1 MFIARAYA
9 CAFALIFFSFSS
21 SVASQTSTAT
31 VNDILK
37 QVALNAVNAL
47 RKEHQA
53 NNVTYDDT
61 LAKGAQSWADSLAKS
76 GILFHSNDPAYG
88 ENLAQVGA
96 VNNQT
101 RVIVESVKLWASERN
116 NFTYGTKK
124 VTSGLHFTALVW
136 LNSKRIGLGIA
147 KGTRGSFV
155 VMRFTP
161 PGNIDGQYIQ
171 NVLPPI
177 SFMNPP
183 TALSPVAL
191 SPSPVKSPSPPL
203 PMPPPFP
210 NTKPPNPSPL
220 TFQSPS
226 PPPFPKPPSPS
237 PSPFPSPSPNS
248 TFVIFRPPR
257 CNCTCF

>member
-1 MFIARAYA
+1 MFITRAYA
-9 CAFALIFFSFSS
+9 CACAIALIFFSFSS
-21 SVASQTSTAT
+21 SVASQTTT
-31 VNDILK
+31 PINDTLK
-37 QVALNAVNAL
+37 QVTLNAVNAL
-47 RKEHQA
+47 RQEHQA

-116 NFTYGTKK
+116 NFTYGTNM

-161 PGNIDGQYIQ
+161 PGNIGGQYIQ
-171 NVLPPI
+171 NVLPP
-177 SFMNPP
+177 
-183 TALSPVAL
+183 VAL
-191 SPSPVKSPSPPL
+191 SPAALSPPSPTLKSPPPR
-203 PMPPPFP
+203 PFP
-210 NTKPPNPSPL
+210 LTNPNPIPMA
-220 TFQSPS
+220 FQSPKAAS
-226 PPPFPKPPSPS
+226 PPPSPS
-237 PSPFPSPSPNS
+237 PNP
-248 TFVIFRPPR
+248 TIVIFRPPR

>member
-1 MFIARAYA
+1 MFIARAHA
-9 CAFALIFFSFSS
+9 CALALIFFSFSS
-21 SVASQTSTAT
+21 SVAST
-31 VNDILK
+31 VNDTLK

-47 RKEHQA
+47 RQEHQA

-116 NFTYGTKK
+116 NFIYGTNK

-177 SFMNPP
+177 SFITAPP
-183 TALSPVAL
+183 TALSPSALSPVAL
-191 SPSPVKSPSPPL
+191 SPSPVKSPSP
-203 PMPPPFP
+203 MPPPFP
-210 NTKPPNPSPL
+210 KPPHPSPL

-226 PPPFPKPPSPS
+226 PPPFPKPPSSFPS
-237 PSPFPSPSPNS
+237 SSPSPNS

>member
-1 MFIARAYA
+1 MFIARAHA

-21 SVASQTSTAT
+21 SVASQTTTAT
-31 VNDILK
+31 VNDTLK

-47 RKEHQA
+47 RQEHQA

-76 GILFHSNDPAYG
+76 GILFHSNDPTYG

-96 VNNQT
+96 VNNLT

-116 NFTYGTKK
+116 NFIYGTKK

-177 SFMNPP
+177 SFI
-183 TALSPVAL
+183 TAPPVAL
-191 SPSPVKSPSPPL
+191 SPSPIKSPSPPL
-203 PMPPPFP
+203 PTPLPFLP
-210 NTKPPNPSPL
+210 KPTHPSPL

-226 PPPFPKPPSPS
+226 PPPPPFPKPPSPS
-237 PSPFPSPSPNS
+237 PFPSSSPSPNS